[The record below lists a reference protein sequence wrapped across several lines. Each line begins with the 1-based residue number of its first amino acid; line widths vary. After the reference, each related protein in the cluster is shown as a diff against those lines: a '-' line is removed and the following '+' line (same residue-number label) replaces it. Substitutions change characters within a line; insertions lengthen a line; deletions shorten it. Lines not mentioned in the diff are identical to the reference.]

1 MRLKSQYDW
10 LVSFLLGITD
20 LFGPLSDIGQIMR
33 LDTNA
38 RAGRKYRIFFAQL
51 VMKPSKMAI
60 NSPSWTKIGG
70 IFCSA
75 RILIMCL
82 RVQNPHRFSPR
93 DVVSFHYMV
102 GGQRLMIILGWCL
115 RLRRSLRALLIMAL
129 THSAPQH
136 PKPQP
141 PNIQQLKPNA
151 CCILTAGI

>member
-10 LVSFLLGITD
+10 LVSFLLGITV
-20 LFGPLSDIGQIMR
+20 LFGPLSDIGQIMH
-33 LDTNA
+33 LDGNA
-38 RAGRKYRIFFAQL
+38 RAERKYRIFFAQL

-82 RVQNPHRFSPR
+82 RVQNPHRFFPR

-102 GGQRLMIILGWCL
+102 RGESLMIILGCCL

-129 THSAPQH
+129 THPAPQH

-141 PNIQQLKPNA
+141 PNTQQLKPNA